1 VIASSYRRRLVD
13 EEKLVIREFKEF
25 AFKGSLLDVA
35 VGFVLGVAF
44 ATVITSLV
52 ENVLT
57 PIIAGIF
64 GQPDVSSLS
73 IGIGDAEVLY
83 GNFINA
89 LISFLLV
96 AVALFL
102 FVVKPYNAIMA
113 RAQAGDDPGI
123 EPSEEITLLREIRD
137 ALTDRAA

>member
-1 VIASSYRRRLVD
+1 MLG
-13 EEKLVIREFKEF
+13 EFKEF

-52 ENVLT
+52 ADVLT
-57 PIIAGIF
+57 PFIGAIF
-64 GQPDVSSLS
+64 GQPDFSGLS
-73 IGIGDAEVLY
+73 IVIGEAEILY

-96 AVALFL
+96 ALALFL
-102 FVVKPYNAIMA
+102 FVVKPYNALTA
-113 RAQAGDDPGI
+113 RQKSGQEPEL
-123 EPSEEITLLREIRD
+123 EPSEDIVLLREIRD
-137 ALTDRAA
+137 ALRQRP

>member
-1 VIASSYRRRLVD
+1 ML
-13 EEKLVIREFKEF
+13 REFKEF

-44 ATVITSLV
+44 ATVVTSLV
-52 ENVLT
+52 ADVLT
-57 PIIAGIF
+57 PFIGAIF
-64 GQPDVSSLS
+64 GQPDFSGLS
-73 IGIGDAEVLY
+73 IEIGGASILY

-102 FVVKPYNAIMA
+102 FVVKPYNALTA
-113 RAQAGDDPGI
+113 RQKSDQEPEP
-123 EPSEEITLLREIRD
+123 EPSEDIVLLREIRNE
-137 ALTDRAA
+137 LRQRP